1 MLDALLPGSAPLQV
15 IQELAYLGEACVS
28 ADASSRPLM
37 GCSPADR
44 ESVVGRLA
52 EIQQSLS
59 GTASSGNDDLGW
71 EPAQG
76 SVSV

>member
-1 MLDALLPGSAPLQV
+1 MPGGAPLQV
-15 IQELAYLGEACVS
+15 LQELAYLGEVCVGL
-28 ADASSRPLM
+28 DVSSRPVM

-52 EIQQSLS
+52 EIEQSLS
-59 GTASSGNDDLGW
+59 GATSSGSDPLVW

-76 SVSV
+76 PVSM